1 MVKQLKNNYDS
12 SYSVLEECFSVL
24 RTNLRFAK
32 SSGNVRVITVTSPGR
47 KEGKT
52 TITYGLATSLAEDGQ
67 SVLLIDC
74 NLRDPGIDRAGN
86 YESGRGLV
94 NILINDVSPA
104 EVVVGDTKYLNMDII
119 LAGPVPPN
127 PVELIGSIKMKNLI
141 DTVRDHYDYVLL
153 DSPAVSLTPEAGIL
167 GNYSDGTLLVV
178 EKGQTQGSDMEKA
191 LNRINHLNGNL
202 LGFVFNDIK
211 GVDL

>member
-12 SYSVLEECFSVL
+12 SYSVLEECFSIL

-32 SSGNVRVITVTSPGR
+32 SSDSIRVITITSPG
-47 KEGKT
+47 KNEGKT
-52 TITYGLATSLAEDGQ
+52 TIAYGLATSLAEDGQ

-74 NLRDPGIDRAGN
+74 NLREPGIDRVGN

-104 EVVVGDTKYLNMDII
+104 EVVLGDKRYQTLDII

-141 DTVRDHYDYVLL
+141 DSVRDHYDYILL
-153 DSPAVSLTPEAGIL
+153 DSPAVALTPEAGIL
-167 GNYSDGTLLVV
+167 ANYSDGTLMVV
-178 EKGQTQGSDMEKA
+178 EKGQTQDQELEKA
-191 LNRINHLNGNL
+191 LNRVNHLNGNI